1 MRFPNQKGSA
11 DRLSIN
17 TINKRNITISIVA
30 NKSNVTGINLNTSS
44 KYLNSTITTVAN
56 NGIGINLN
64 TNSKDLNRNLTTTS
78 KVLSLSGRK
87 NHQFITGYTELRKP
101 LLPIS
106 IEQGI
111 VAITGNYVGIRD
123 PIIGGLQTPGTFYRE
138 VKYAG
143 TAGAAHKYTGWTWQD
158 MSTMP
163 PSQTTTWDGSWSV
176 DIKDGALLTTGNAYR
191 DRTPSKPLGDANEV
205 FLNAA
210 NGINPD
216 GRYYMTGGGYI
227 QLYINIYNIGNPIL
241 QTATKRIWGPPNGA
255 NMNNISNRPPDPI
268 PYEDSMFQIGSP
280 NLSVD
285 KMWGSQLYG
294 QLSLELLQPETPAD
308 IANNWETRTRGTL
321 TNINSLTARSE
332 DYRTQF
338 RGEDRGTQGA
348 NISAFQLSVEF
359 KGRSNKP
366 LVIYAKIRELD
377 VATNTTTEYTKTY
390 NAVTN
395 SLGNVTN
402 IDRFAVTEINK
413 DIVYTL
419 LDVYAI
425 Q

>member
-1 MRFPNQKGSA
+1 MGRRREINVVNN
-11 DRLSIN
+11 LLTSIHSKTFN
-17 TINKRNITISIVA
+17 AVK
-30 NKSNVTGINLNTSS
+30 LNTTR
-44 KYLNSTITTVAN
+44 KKTQKELNKIVSTIAN
-56 NGIGINLN
+56 NGIGIALN
-64 TNSKDLNRNLTTTS
+64 TSKKELNKTLTTST
-78 KVLSLSGRK
+78 KMLSLSGRG
-87 NHQFITGYTELRKP
+87 NHQIINGYKLVAINLSPISLETGIVKITGD
-101 LLPIS
+101 
-106 IEQGI
+106 
-111 VAITGNYVGIRD
+111 YVGIRD

-143 TAGAAHKYTGWTWQD
+143 TAGAAHVYTGWTWQD
-158 MSTMP
+158 MSTKP

-191 DRTPSKPLGDANEV
+191 DRTPSNPLGDANEV

-210 NGINPD
+210 NGIDPG
-216 GRYYMTGGGYI
+216 GRYSMPGGGYI
-227 QLYINIYNIGNPIL
+227 QLYINIYDIGNPIL
-241 QTATKRIWGPPNGA
+241 QSATKRIWGPPNGA
-255 NMNNISNRPPDPI
+255 NKNNVSNRPPEPI

-280 NLSVD
+280 NLSID
-285 KMWGSQLYG
+285 EMWGSQLYG
-294 QLSLELLQPETPAD
+294 QLSLELLQQETPAD
-308 IANNWETRTRGTL
+308 IANNWETRVRGTSTSL
-321 TNINSLTARSE
+321 NSLTARSE
-332 DYRTQF
+332 DYRRFF
-338 RGEDRGTQGA
+338 RGEDKGTIGA
-348 NISAFQLSVEF
+348 NMSAFQVSVEF
-359 KGRSNKP
+359 KGRSNEP

-395 SLGNVTN
+395 SSGNVTN